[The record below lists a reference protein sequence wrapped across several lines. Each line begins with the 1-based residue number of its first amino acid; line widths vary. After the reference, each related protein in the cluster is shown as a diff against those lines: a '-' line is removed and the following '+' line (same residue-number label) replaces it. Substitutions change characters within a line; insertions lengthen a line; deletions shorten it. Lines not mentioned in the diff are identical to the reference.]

1 MLGGHPQCGP
11 QLTQESMTSY
21 VPPAASDFLARL
33 TDAPCCAAIVDGGR
47 LDAAAAS
54 RAPAIFVLRGNG
66 LDLADLI
73 RRVHDH
79 GKLIAVHLDLVDGL
93 KADHWGV
100 TWLARCGVDAV
111 ITSHGQLMQVIR
123 NEGVIAI
130 HRLLLSRREH
140 LDTAVTALN
149 RSRPDIVEI
158 LPGVIL
164 PAINSLLPPLDVPML
179 AGGFIRT
186 PLDARSVLAAGAV
199 GVTTSSEGLWDLHG

>member
-1 MLGGHPQCGP
+1 
-11 QLTQESMTSY
+11 MTSY
-21 VPPAASDFLARL
+21 APPPAGEFVARL
-33 TDAPCCAAIVDGGR
+33 ADAPCCAAIVDGAR
-47 LDAAAAS
+47 LPIALAS

-66 LDLADLI
+66 LDLADLV
-73 RRVHDH
+73 RRVHDA
-79 GKLIAVHLDLVDGL
+79 GKLVAVHLDLVDGL

-100 TWLARCGVDAV
+100 VWLARSGVDAV

-123 NEGVIAI
+123 NEGVTAI

-140 LDTAVTALN
+140 LENALGALE

-164 PAINSLLPPLDVPML
+164 PAVVGMLPRLSTPML

-186 PLDARSVLAAGAV
+186 PSDARAALKAGAI
-199 GVTTSSEGLWDLHG
+199 GVTTSSEALWDFDGV

>member
-1 MLGGHPQCGP
+1 MVSGATRLAMLGGHPQQPGIDDLHC
-11 QLTQESMTSY
+11 
-21 VPPAASDFLARL
+21 PADRQRVSARL
-33 TDAPCCAAIVDGGR
+33 ADAPCCAAIVDGGR
-47 LDAAAAS
+47 LEAALAS

-66 LDLADLI
+66 LELADMI

-111 ITSHGQLMQVIR
+111 ITSHGQLMPVIR

-140 LDTAVTALN
+140 LDTAVTALA
-149 RSRPDIVEI
+149 RSRPHIVEI

-164 PAINSLLPPLDVPML
+164 PAINGLLPPLEVPML

-186 PLDARSVLAAGAV
+186 PLEPARSSRPARSG
-199 GVTTSSEGLWDLHG
+199 